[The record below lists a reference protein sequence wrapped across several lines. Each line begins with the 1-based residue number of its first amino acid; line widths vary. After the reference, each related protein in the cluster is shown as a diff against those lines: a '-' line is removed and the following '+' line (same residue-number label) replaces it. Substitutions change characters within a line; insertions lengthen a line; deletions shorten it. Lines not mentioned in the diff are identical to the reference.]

1 MVASMNEAKRMLSA
15 TEIQRQV
22 NMILIVVMILNKP
35 DTLGVLLRLD
45 GYHS

>member
-22 NMILIVVMILNKP
+22 NMILIAVMILNEP
-35 DTLGVLLRLD
+35 DT
-45 GYHS
+45 